1 MCFLN
6 LQLNFCCQVTTIGRT
21 VPVLSLKTPGN
32 IKQREKPERANLL
45 LNDQGEE
52 IIEDPVL
59 LVTR

>member
-1 MCFLN
+1 MYFLN
-6 LQLNFCCQVTTIGRT
+6 LQLNFCCQVTTIGGT
-21 VPVLSLKTPGN
+21 VPVLSLKTLGN
-32 IKQREKPERANLL
+32 IKQREKPGRANLL